1 METRYKL
8 YDKEDKNLYIGIEN
22 HYHKLNDAKQVYR
35 ESKKGEEMDDS
46 IYFEIAKDGANEVEA
61 TIVFG
66 VEEGE
71 RFALALL
78 NLCHLIKR

>member
-8 YDKEDKNLYIGIEN
+8 YDTEDKNLYVGVES
-22 HYHKLNDAKQVYR
+22 HYYKLIDAKQVYK
-35 ESKKGEEMDDS
+35 ESKNGEKVDDS

-61 TIVFG
+61 TIIFG

>member
-8 YDKEDKNLYIGIEN
+8 YDTANAGLYIGVDS
-22 HYHKLNDAKQVYR
+22 HYFKIMEAKDVYR
-35 ESKKGEEMDDS
+35 KSKKGEKVDDS
-46 IYFEIAKDGANEVEA
+46 IYFEIAMDGANEVEA
-61 TIVFG
+61 TIIFG
-66 VEEGE
+66 AEEGE